1 MPLKRLE
8 LCDFKSYRG
17 EQVIDFGP
25 SYFTCIIGPN
35 GSGKSNLMDAIS
47 FVLGVKSNQLR
58 SNILKDLIY
67 RGREAAQGQEGDLGG
82 GGDGNGGGTGA
93 RKPKATKKKD
103 AKEAKT
109 RKRKQRED
117 DPDASDEDE
126 EMDDD
131 DGDDD
136 GEEEEEGADED
147 EESEEEER
155 EAGATRTGENDA
167 KTAWVM
173 AVYEDADA
181 KEFKYK
187 RSINS
192 KGTSTYSL
200 NGRTVTHTTY
210 NQSLE
215 KHNIL
220 VKAKNFLVFQGDV
233 EAVAQQNPKELSR
246 LIDQISGSL
255 DYAEEYN
262 TAKATQERITET
274 ATLNYSKK
282 RGITSE
288 ARHYREQKEEVT
300 RWETLRE
307 EREELIVQHTL
318 WRLFHIKGEI
328 DVCQAKIDEAE
339 DRMKGL
345 KRDQTAQERKTQ
357 AAKQAQAKAA
367 LELKKHQA
375 EIKQAERAL
384 EEKKPNLLTIETQIE
399 HSKKKISTSEK
410 LIKDVERDEAR
421 QDTTVRNLQKDLDD
435 TRKASDAATERQREA
450 ARRKG
455 TALSADDLDEYRKL
469 KASASSQAVEERKE
483 LEARKRE
490 LKKLRDTLNTAKEN
504 LAATETQQSKLQD
517 EVSILQERQTSLE
530 AQAEDARRNMQ
541 QKRTDL
547 DQIQRDVS
555 RINRLETE
563 ANERLQEALN
573 QLLAAGVH
581 KRENDSKAKLRETVS
596 SLKRIFPGVHG
607 RLADLCQPT
616 ENRFQIAIG
625 TVLGRNN
632 DAIVVDMEE
641 TGIAC
646 IEYMR
651 NQRAGQATFIPLD
664 TIQVKPINDKLRSLG
679 LGSRLAI
686 DVIKYDPTLE
696 RAFQHACGSALV
708 CDTMDIAK
716 DRAYNKGVQVKTV
729 TLQGSI
735 LHKSGLITGGQVPRQ
750 DRETF
755 AEQDIQALQ
764 KTRDAM
770 LNQLSEHAKR
780 KPKASDIARLENE
793 LREAEANHRVLSD
806 QLTAA
811 NQRLDSARRELN
823 HANESIGRQRK
834 DVNKA
839 QDAVNNQNAKV
850 EELASQV
857 NAVDDGIFVDFC
869 RRIRVANI
877 REYENEQLK
886 VAQEQNDALLKFRS
900 QIARLE
906 HQLKFETAQLDGTR
920 ERLQR
925 LRATVERERQ
935 NLDEKLQADLA
946 NLQNE
951 IEEAEGEIEE
961 LHSRLEDF
969 ESDLNDKNAAFDAA
983 RKALNR
989 ATRALDEV
997 SKDVSGWKDE
1007 IESLSS
1013 ERYSIYRKCRLEDI
1027 NIPLT
1032 KRSRGT
1038 LKDVPITEDKDDNDM
1053 DVDEGETPLRLRD
1066 FDIEVD
1072 FDDLEEEERTNGNPE
1087 HGQDIEERIA
1097 NIAAEIE
1104 KMAPNLKSR
1113 QKLND
1118 VEARLREVE
1127 REGGDIREQTKAA
1140 RDAFLAVK
1148 KRRCD
1153 LFNKAFNHIAER
1165 IDEVYKELT
1174 KGKASPIG
1182 GVAYL
1187 SLEDSEEPYL
1197 SGIKYHAMPPMK
1209 RFRDMDQLSGG
1220 EKTMAALALL
1230 FAIHS
1235 YQPSPFFVLDEVDA
1249 ALDNTNVGRIANY
1262 IRQHSSAAF
1271 QFIVISLK
1279 NSLFVSLSQLL
1290 QLRFTE
1296 CTKRLS
1302 LYCSYE
1308 QSDCLVGVHRNQDV
1322 NSSKTLT
1329 LDLRQYAE

>member
-67 RGREAAQGQEGDLGG
+67 RGREAAQGQEANLIE
-82 GGDGNGGGTGA
+82 GGDGDENGGGTTV
-93 RKPKATKKKD
+93 KKTKKTKKKND
-103 AKEAKT
+103 AKQTKS

-117 DPDASDEDE
+117 NDDASEDDEEMEDDDEDE
-126 EMDDD
+126 EEEDEEEDDD
-131 DGDDD
+131 
-136 GEEEEEGADED
+136 EEEEEDEGQV
-147 EESEEEER
+147 
-155 EAGATRTGENDA
+155 GATRTGENDA

-192 KGTSTYSL
+192 KGSSTYSL
-200 NGRTVTHTTY
+200 NGRVVTHTTY

-233 EAVAQQNPKELSR
+233 EAVAQQNPKELSK

-307 EREELIVQHTL
+307 EREDLIVQHTL

-328 DVCQAKIDEAE
+328 DVCQAKIDVAE
-339 DRMKGL
+339 DRMKDL
-345 KRDQTAQERKTQ
+345 KRDQNKQERNTQ
-357 AAKQAQAKAA
+357 EAKRNQAKAA

-375 EIKQAERAL
+375 EIKRAERAL

-450 ARRKG
+450 ARKKG

-469 KASASSQAVEERKE
+469 KASASTQAVDERKE
-483 LEARKRE
+483 LETRKRE

-504 LAATETQQSKLQD
+504 LAATEAQQSKLQD

-530 AQAEDARRNMQ
+530 TQAEDAKNNMQ
-541 QKRTDL
+541 QKKTEL
-547 DQIQRDVS
+547 DQLQRDMS

-596 SLKRIFPGVHG
+596 SLKRIFP
-607 RLADLCQPT
+607 
-616 ENRFQIAIG
+616 ENRFQTAVG

-708 CDTMDIAK
+708 CDTMEIAK
-716 DRAYNKGVQVKTV
+716 DRAYNRGVQVKTV
-729 TLQGSI
+729 TLQGTV

-780 KPKASDIARLENE
+780 KPKASDVARLEHE
-793 LREAEANHRVLSD
+793 LREAEANHRVLAD
-806 QLTAA
+806 QLAAA

-823 HANESIGRQRK
+823 HANGTISKQKK

-839 QDAVNNQNAKV
+839 QTDVNNQNTRV
-850 EELASQV
+850 EELAEQV
-857 NAVDDGIFVDFC
+857 NTVDDEIFAAFC
-869 RRIRVANI
+869 RRIRVADI

-886 VAQEQNDALLKFRS
+886 VAQEENEALLKFRS

-925 LRATVERERQ
+925 LRATVERERE
-935 NLDEKLQADLA
+935 NLDQKLQTDLA

-951 IEEAEGEIEE
+951 IEQAEEEIEE
-961 LHSRLEDF
+961 LRSALETF
-969 ESDLNDKNAAFDAA
+969 ESDLSEKNAAFDAA
-983 RKALNR
+983 RKAFNR
-989 ATRALDEV
+989 ASRAVDEV

-1027 NIPLT
+1027 DIPLT
-1032 KRSRGT
+1032 KKSTGS
-1038 LKDVPITEDKDDNDM
+1038 LKDVPITEDKDVDDM

-1072 FDDLEEEERTNGNPE
+1072 FSDLEEEERDNGSPE
-1087 HGQDIEERIA
+1087 HGQEIEERIA

-1118 VEARLREVE
+1118 VEARLKEVE

-1148 KRRCD
+1148 KKRCD

-1174 KGKASPIG
+1174 KGKASPVG

-1279 NSLFVSLSQLL
+1279 NSL
-1290 QLRFTE
+1290 
-1296 CTKRLS
+1296 
-1302 LYCSYE
+1302 YE

-1322 NSSKTLT
+1322 NSSKALT
-1329 LDLRQYAE
+1329 LDLRPYAE